1 VDVLV
6 EKTMR
11 AAEQTGLTTVAMGGG
26 VAANGP
32 LRAAMKA
39 AGEGRGVRVIWPP
52 PILCTDN
59 AAMIAAAGYHRLLA
73 HGPDGLAL
81 ETEATAP
88 LSAVTA

>member
-1 VDVLV
+1 VLV

-11 AAEQTGLTTVAMGGG
+11 AAERHAFTTVALGGG

-39 AGEGRGVRVIWPP
+39 AGDERGLRVLWPP
-52 PILCTDN
+52 AILCTDN
-59 AAMIAAAGYHRLLA
+59 AAMIAAAAYHRFTA
-73 HGPDGLAL
+73 RGPDDLAL

-88 LSAVTA
+88 LTAVV